1 METDTALIIDIVFW
15 VIAVCTIVSAIAV
28 VVLKDVFRSALFL
41 VVTFFGIAGMFLLL
55 RAEFLAMVQIL
66 LYVGAISVLILFAVV
81 LTRDVEQG
89 SPFNSY
95 LVPVLFVS
103 GLILAGVIFVIT
115 NTDWN
120 VSSADMTREQ
130 MTAIFSE
137 TSVLGNIAGLLI
149 TKYVLA
155 FEAVS
160 VVLLGAVIGALALV
174 RRR

>member
-1 METDTALIIDIVFW
+1 
-15 VIAVCTIVSAIAV
+15 
-28 VVLKDVFRSALFL
+28 
-41 VVTFFGIAGMFLLL
+41 MFLLL

-66 LYVGAISVLILFAVV
+66 LYVGAIAVLILFAVV

-89 SPFNSY
+89 SPFNRY
-95 LVPVLFVS
+95 LVPVLFIS
-103 GLILAGVIFVIT
+103 GLMLAGVIFVIT
-115 NTDWN
+115 NTDWT
-120 VSSADMTREQ
+120 VTSGDISSEQ
-130 MTAIFSE
+130 MTTAFAE
-137 TSVLGNIAGLLI
+137 TSILGNIAELLI

>member
-1 METDTALIIDIVFW
+1 MEIDTALIIDIVFW
-15 VIAVCTIVSAIAV
+15 IIAACTIISAIAV
-28 VVLKDVFRSALFL
+28 VFLRDVFRSALFL
-41 VVTFFGIAGMFLLL
+41 VVTFIGVAGMFLLL

-66 LYVGAISVLILFAVV
+66 LYVGAIAVLILFAVV

-95 LVPVLFVS
+95 IIPALAIS
-103 GLILAGVIFVIT
+103 GLILAGVIFVII
-115 NTDWN
+115 NTGWN
-120 VSSADMTREQ
+120 VTSAEIGSEKLTS
-130 MTAIFSE
+130 AFSE
-137 TSVLGNIAGLLI
+137 TSIVGNIAELLI
-149 TKYVLA
+149 KKYVLA